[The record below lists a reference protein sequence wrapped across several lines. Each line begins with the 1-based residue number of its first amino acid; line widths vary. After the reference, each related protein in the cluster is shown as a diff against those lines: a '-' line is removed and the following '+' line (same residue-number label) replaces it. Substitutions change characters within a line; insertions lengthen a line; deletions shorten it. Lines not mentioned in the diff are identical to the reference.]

1 LKETLSYQLPGKTQI
16 KSFEGCWKRISAQE
30 ITSLS
35 HGFIFSDFLKERIYH
50 FTPTKELSELPN
62 NCDFTILKEDT
73 KNLTKSDYLSK
84 CTQFIDS
91 CKQGKLSKIVLSRT
105 KDVKLPAGF
114 DINAYFLR
122 LCKNY
127 LHSFNYLVS
136 IPDAGTWIGATPEEL
151 LVKNK
156 TNYTTVALA
165 GTRSVDSS
173 IPFTDK
179 EKEEQQLVT
188 EYIEELLKEGN
199 YKFIRD
205 QKPLVVRA
213 GNLLHLKSNFF
224 IEQLNNPL
232 ELAFKLHPTP
242 AVCGLPL
249 TESEEII
256 RIHEGYE
263 RNYYTG
269 FLGILNDTDFALY
282 VNLRCAE
289 ILSDKIRIYVG
300 GGITALSNA
309 EDEWMETENKSKTL
323 LNII

>member
-1 LKETLSYQLPGKTQI
+1 
-16 KSFEGCWKRISAQE
+16 
-30 ITSLS
+30 
-35 HGFIFSDFLKERIYH
+35 
-50 FTPTKELSELPN
+50 
-62 NCDFTILKEDT
+62 
-73 KNLTKSDYLSK
+73 
-84 CTQFIDS
+84 
-91 CKQGKLSKIVLSRT
+91 
-105 KDVKLPAGF
+105 
-114 DINAYFLR
+114 
-122 LCKNY
+122 
-127 LHSFNYLVS
+127 
-136 IPDAGTWIGATPEEL
+136 
-151 LVKNK
+151 
-156 TNYTTVALA
+156 
-165 GTRSVDSS
+165 
-173 IPFTDK
+173 
-179 EKEEQQLVT
+179 
-188 EYIEELLKEGN
+188 LLKEGN